1 MITFF
6 QWLVVLASGYQV
18 PEALL
23 NNNQL
28 GDKILNWG
36 GSSLGEQGDG
46 VVKFYLSWHAVLH
59 TDILAVQKIIG
70 TVNEW
75 ILLGLYHTAQALESV
90 FMAILKLFGFFANFN
105 VGEMGTLYKTIVL
118 LGFALLTVGL
128 GYLLVENIFRAKTK
142 LHEVITNLV
151 VVIAILVMLPF
162 GTNLFSQFVTAG
174 AQDIV
179 GNNGSGVTGIAVQPV
194 QNNIVDSVAL
204 AKKGFDV
211 NPAKLDGQMAKYN
224 GINADNIGYLDLSEV
239 IASDNLKTNA
249 IPKGV
254 DNVFKHRVKMGAETN
269 QYTVED
275 ATLPSKQSQLTKA
288 FESVYPRYTGHFVI
302 ADLQLL
308 LLACMFG
315 LIAFRVGKSWF
326 EILML
331 NASAPL
337 MGFQDLR
344 TNQRLKEVMQ
354 AIQGSFIGIFAEMIG
369 LRLFLIALDYLGSAD
384 NPGVAFLKQ
393 YPNSALPIGFFLVLM
408 YLSCFVAFM
417 SGVSLI
423 ERWTGVPQSKNGTAL
438 GALMGLGLGLTAA
451 GKVVKAGGKGV
462 KAGVKGISMAREGMK
477 GSYQKMVDGL
487 TGEASALPDPTKATQ
502 AKDQQQMNPTTGQP
516 TMDRADQGDQPKS
529 NQQLTNEET
538 ETSAEAGRSAKADP
552 SSQAAPDGTETATG
566 DGADKTVTPMSDPT
580 VNPDQEPDKA
590 SDEKLPDPTAGV
602 TADKNTNQGPTKEMG
617 TNANGNLPDPTTE
630 EAPTDEAGTATAK
643 ETEASPEGTLPDPTA
658 GVTTD
663 KGTNQGPAKATDT
676 NVNGTLPDPTTE
688 EAPTDKAGTAT
699 AKETE
704 ASLEGTIPNPTVEG
718 TVPSNDDQ
726 QFDQGAPTVGAEV
739 NSADRPEGLT
749 REDGASE
756 PMSRPAHGDQAN
768 KGVIPEGVI
777 SDYEE
782 DEREVFERPVDD
794 QPEWPV
800 DRQPGSVNDAAPVDR
815 TTTQPQSS
823 HEVKSASGRQPVVSN
838 GPKRAAGKH
847 LIKSGSMMTAA
858 AREHGNDEQSMVNL
872 PEIKIDD
879 SIY

>member
-1 MITFF
+1 MATFF
-6 QWLVVLASGYQV
+6 QWLVLLASGYQV

-28 GDKILNWG
+28 IDKLFG
-36 GSSLGEQGDG
+36 GGEGTNTAR
-46 VVKFYLSWHAVLH
+46 VIKFYLEWHNVLH

-70 TVNEW
+70 TVNGW

-90 FMAILKLFGFFANFN
+90 FMAVLKLFGFFANFN

-118 LGFALLTVGL
+118 LGFALLTIGL

-162 GTNLFSQFVTAG
+162 GTDLFSQFVTAG

-179 GNNGSGVTGIAVQPV
+179 GNNGSGVTSIAVQPV
-194 QNNIVDSVAL
+194 QNSIVDSVAL

-211 NPAKLDGQMAKYN
+211 NPAKLDGQMDKYN

-239 IASDNLKTNA
+239 IASDNLKMNA

-344 TNQRLKEVMQ
+344 TNQRLKEVLQ

-451 GKVVKAGGKGV
+451 GKGV

-502 AKDQQQMNPTTGQP
+502 AKNQQQMNPTTGQP

-580 VNPDQEPDKA
+580 VKPDQEPDKA

-602 TADKNTNQGPTKEMG
+602 TADKNTNQGPTKETG

-676 NVNGTLPDPTTE
+676 NVNGILPDPTTE

-823 HEVKSASGRQPVVSN
+823 HEVKSASGRQPVMASE
-838 GPKRAAGKH
+838 PKRSAGKT
-847 LIKSGSMMTAA
+847 LTKAGTVLTTV
-858 AREHGNDEQSMVNL
+858 AREQGGDKQSMVNL

>member
-1 MITFF
+1 MTTFF

-90 FMAILKLFGFFANFN
+90 FMAVLKLFGFFSNFH

-179 GNNGSGVTGIAVQPV
+179 GNNGSGVTSIAVQPV

-239 IASDNLKTNA
+239 IASDNLKTNS

-331 NASAPL
+331 NAAAPL

-344 TNQRLKEVMQ
+344 TNQRLKEVLQ

-451 GKVVKAGGKGV
+451 GKGVKAGGKGV

-487 TGEASALPDPTKATQ
+487 TSEASALPDPTKATQ
-502 AKDQQQMNPTTGQP
+502 AKDQQQTNPTTGQP

-529 NQQLTNEET
+529 NQQPTNEET
-538 ETSAEAGRSAKADP
+538 ETSAEAGKSVKADP
-552 SSQAAPDGTETATG
+552 SSQADPDSTKTATG
-566 DGADKTVTPMSDPT
+566 DGSGKEVPPMPDPT
-580 VNPDQEPDKA
+580 VKADQEPDKD

-602 TADKNTNQGPTKEMG
+602 TTDKNINQKPAKAIGA
-617 TNANGNLPDPTTE
+617 NANGN
-630 EAPTDEAGTATAK
+630 
-643 ETEASPEGTLPDPTA
+643 
-658 GVTTD
+658 
-663 KGTNQGPAKATDT
+663 
-676 NVNGTLPDPTTE
+676 LPDPTTE

-777 SDYEE
+777 SDYE
-782 DEREVFERPVDD
+782 REVFERPVDD

-823 HEVKSASGRQPVVSN
+823 HEVKSASGRQPVMAS
-838 GPKRAAGKH
+838 GPKRSAGKT
-847 LIKSGSMMTAA
+847 LTKAGTVLTTV
-858 AREHGNDEQSMVNL
+858 AREQGGDNQSMVNL

>member
-1 MITFF
+1 MTTFF

-179 GNNGSGVTGIAVQPV
+179 GNNGSGVTSIAVQPV

-211 NPAKLDGQMAKYN
+211 NPAKLDGKMAKYN

-451 GKVVKAGGKGV
+451 GKGLKAGTKGV

-502 AKDQQQMNPTTGQP
+502 AKDQQQTNPTTGQP

-529 NQQLTNEET
+529 NQQPTNEET
-538 ETSAEAGRSAKADP
+538 ETSAEAGKSVKADP
-552 SSQAAPDGTETATG
+552 SSQADPDSTKTATG
-566 DGADKTVTPMSDPT
+566 DGSGKEVPQMPDPT
-580 VNPDQEPDKA
+580 VKADQEPDKD

-602 TADKNTNQGPTKEMG
+602 TADKNTNQGPTKETG
-617 TNANGNLPDPTTE
+617 TNANGNLPDPTNE
-630 EAPTDEAGTATAK
+630 EAPTD
-643 ETEASPEGTLPDPTA
+643 EASPEGTLPDPTA

-676 NVNGTLPDPTTE
+676 NVNGTLPDP
-688 EAPTDKAGTAT
+688 AT

-704 ASLEGTIPNPTVEG
+704 ASLEGTIPNPT
-718 TVPSNDDQ
+718 
-726 QFDQGAPTVGAEV
+726 AVGAEV
-739 NSADRPEGLT
+739 SSVDRPEGVT

-756 PMSRPAHGDQAN
+756 PMPQPAHGDQVN
-768 KGVIPEGVI
+768 KGVI
-777 SDYEE
+777 SDY
-782 DEREVFERPVDD
+782 EREVFERPVDE
-794 QPEWPV
+794 QPEWPG
-800 DRQPGSVNDAAPVDR
+800 DHQSGSVNDGAPSDR
-815 TTTQPQSS
+815 TTTPPQSS

-838 GPKRAAGKH
+838 GPKRSAGKT
-847 LIKSGSMMTAA
+847 LTKAGTVLTTV
-858 AREHGNDEQSMVNL
+858 AREQGGDKQSMVNL

>member
-1 MITFF
+1 MTTFF

-28 GDKILNWG
+28 IDKLFG
-36 GSSLGEQGDG
+36 GGEGTNTAR
-46 VVKFYLSWHAVLH
+46 VIKFYLEWHNVLH
-59 TDILAVQKIIG
+59 TDILTVQKIIG
-70 TVNEW
+70 TVNGW

-90 FMAILKLFGFFANFN
+90 FMAVLKLFGFFANFN

-118 LGFALLTVGL
+118 LGFALLTIGL

-179 GNNGSGVTGIAVQPV
+179 GNNGSGVTSIAVQPV

-211 NPAKLDGQMAKYN
+211 NPAKLDGQMDKYN
-224 GINADNIGYLDLSEV
+224 GINSDNIGYLDLSEV
-239 IASDNLKTNA
+239 IASDNLKMNA

-344 TNQRLKEVMQ
+344 TNQRLKEVLQ

-580 VNPDQEPDKA
+580 VKPDQEPDKA

-602 TADKNTNQGPTKEMG
+602 TADKNTNQGPTNETG

-688 EAPTDKAGTAT
+688 EAPTDKDGTAT

-704 ASLEGTIPNPTVEG
+704 TNLEGTIPNPTVEG

-777 SDYEE
+777 SEYEE

-823 HEVKSASGRQPVVSN
+823 YEVKSASGRQPVVSN

>member
-1 MITFF
+1 MTTFF

-18 PEALL
+18 PVALL

-70 TVNEW
+70 TVNGW

-90 FMAILKLFGFFANFN
+90 FMAVLKLFGFFANFN

-118 LGFALLTVGL
+118 LGFALLTIGL

-179 GNNGSGVTGIAVQPV
+179 GHNGSGVTSIAVQPV

-211 NPAKLDGQMAKYN
+211 NPTKLDGQMDKYN

-239 IASDNLKTNA
+239 IASDNLKMNA

-344 TNQRLKEVMQ
+344 TNQRLKEVLQ

-580 VNPDQEPDKA
+580 VKPDQEPDKA

-602 TADKNTNQGPTKEMG
+602 TADKNTNQGPTKETG

-630 EAPTDEAGTATAK
+630 EAPTDE
-643 ETEASPEGTLPDPTA
+643 
-658 GVTTD
+658 
-663 KGTNQGPAKATDT
+663 
-676 NVNGTLPDPTTE
+676 
-688 EAPTDKAGTAT
+688 AGTAT

-756 PMSRPAHGDQAN
+756 PRSRPAHGDQAN

-823 HEVKSASGRQPVVSN
+823 HEVKSASGRQPVMASE
-838 GPKRAAGKH
+838 PKRSAGKT
-847 LIKSGSMMTAA
+847 LTKAGTVLTTV
-858 AREHGNDEQSMVNL
+858 AREQGGDKQSMVNL

>member
-1 MITFF
+1 MTTFF

-70 TVNEW
+70 TVNGW

-90 FMAILKLFGFFANFN
+90 FMAVLKLFGFFSNFH

-118 LGFALLTVGL
+118 LGFALLTIGL

-179 GNNGSGVTGIAVQPV
+179 GNNGSGVTSIAVQPV
-194 QNNIVDSVAL
+194 QNNIVDSVAI

-451 GKVVKAGGKGV
+451 GKGVKAGAKGV

-502 AKDQQQMNPTTGQP
+502 AKDQQQTNPTTGQP

-529 NQQLTNEET
+529 NQQQTNEET
-538 ETSAEAGRSAKADP
+538 ETSAEAGKSVKADP
-552 SSQAAPDGTETATG
+552 SSQADPDSTKTATG
-566 DGADKTVTPMSDPT
+566 DGSGKEVPPMPDPT
-580 VNPDQEPDKA
+580 VKADQEPDKD

-602 TADKNTNQGPTKEMG
+602 TTDKNINQKPAKAIGA
-617 TNANGNLPDPTTE
+617 NANGNLPDPTNE
-630 EAPTDEAGTATAK
+630 EAPTD
-643 ETEASPEGTLPDPTA
+643 EASPEGTLPDPTA

-676 NVNGTLPDPTTE
+676 NVNGTLPDP
-688 EAPTDKAGTAT
+688 AT

-704 ASLEGTIPNPTVEG
+704 ASLEGTIPNPT
-718 TVPSNDDQ
+718 
-726 QFDQGAPTVGAEV
+726 AVGAEV
-739 NSADRPEGLT
+739 SSVDRPEGVT

-756 PMSRPAHGDQAN
+756 PMPQPAHGDQVN
-768 KGVIPEGVI
+768 KGVI
-777 SDYEE
+777 SDY
-782 DEREVFERPVDD
+782 EREVFERPVDE
-794 QPEWPV
+794 QPEWPG
-800 DRQPGSVNDAAPVDR
+800 DHQSGSVNDGAPSDR
-815 TTTQPQSS
+815 TTTPPQSS

>member
-1 MITFF
+1 MVNLVDWF
-6 QWLVVLASGYQV
+6 VVLASGV
-18 PEALL
+18 PSDLL
-23 NNNQL
+23 NNN
-28 GDKILNWG
+28 GIVDKIFQG
-36 GSSLGEQGDG
+36 GNGTNRSD
-46 VVKFYLSWHAVLH
+46 VINFYLDWYNVLH

-70 TVNEW
+70 TVNGW

-90 FMAILKLFGFFANFN
+90 FMAVLKLFGFFANFN

-118 LGFALLTVGL
+118 LGFALLTIGL

-179 GNNGSGVTGIAVQPV
+179 GNNGSGVTSIAVQPV

-204 AKKGFDV
+204 AQKGFDV

-275 ATLPSKQSQLTKA
+275 ATLPSKQSQSTKA

-451 GKVVKAGGKGV
+451 GKGVKAGAKGV
-462 KAGVKGISMAREGMK
+462 KAGVKGIGMAREGMK

-487 TGEASALPDPTKATQ
+487 TSEASALPDPTKATQ
-502 AKDQQQMNPTTGQP
+502 AKDQQQTNPTTGQP

-529 NQQLTNEET
+529 NQQPTEET
-538 ETSAEAGRSAKADP
+538 ETSAEAGKSVKADP

-566 DGADKTVTPMSDPT
+566 DGAGKKVPPMPDPT
-580 VNPDQEPDKA
+580 VKADQEPDKD
-590 SDEKLPDPTAGV
+590 SDEK
-602 TADKNTNQGPTKEMG
+602 
-617 TNANGNLPDPTTE
+617 
-630 EAPTDEAGTATAK
+630 
-643 ETEASPEGTLPDPTA
+643 LPDPTA

-676 NVNGTLPDPTTE
+676 NVNGTLPDPKTE

-726 QFDQGAPTVGAEV
+726 QFDQGAPTAGAEV

-756 PMSRPAHGDQAN
+756 PMSQPAHGDQAN
-768 KGVIPEGVI
+768 KGVIPEGVISNGIIPKGVI

-782 DEREVFERPVDD
+782 DEREVFERPVDE

-823 HEVKSASGRQPVVSN
+823 HEVKSASGRQPVMAS
-838 GPKRAAGKH
+838 GPKRSAGKT
-847 LIKSGSMMTAA
+847 LTKAGTVLTTV
-858 AREHGNDEQSMVNL
+858 AREQGGDKQSMVNL

>member
-1 MITFF
+1 MVNLVDWF
-6 QWLVVLASGYQV
+6 VVLASGV
-18 PEALL
+18 PSDLL
-23 NNNQL
+23 NNN
-28 GDKILNWG
+28 GIVDKIFQG
-36 GSSLGEQGDG
+36 GNGTNRSD
-46 VVKFYLSWHAVLH
+46 VINFYLDWYNVLH

-70 TVNEW
+70 TVNGW

-90 FMAILKLFGFFANFN
+90 FMAVLKLFGFFANFN

-118 LGFALLTVGL
+118 LGFALLTIGL

-179 GNNGSGVTGIAVQPV
+179 GNNGSGVTSIAVQPV

-204 AKKGFDV
+204 AQKGFDV

-451 GKVVKAGGKGV
+451 GKGVKAGAKGV
-462 KAGVKGISMAREGMK
+462 KAGVKGIGMAREGMK

-487 TGEASALPDPTKATQ
+487 TSEASALPDPTKATQ
-502 AKDQQQMNPTTGQP
+502 AKDQQQTNPTTGQP

-529 NQQLTNEET
+529 NQQPTEET
-538 ETSAEAGRSAKADP
+538 ETSAEAGKSVKADP

-566 DGADKTVTPMSDPT
+566 DGAGKKVPPMPDPT
-580 VNPDQEPDKA
+580 VKADQEPDKD
-590 SDEKLPDPTAGV
+590 SDEK
-602 TADKNTNQGPTKEMG
+602 
-617 TNANGNLPDPTTE
+617 
-630 EAPTDEAGTATAK
+630 
-643 ETEASPEGTLPDPTA
+643 LPDPTA

-676 NVNGTLPDPTTE
+676 NVNGTLPDPKTE

-726 QFDQGAPTVGAEV
+726 QFDQGAPTAGAEV

-756 PMSRPAHGDQAN
+756 PMSQPAHGDQAN
-768 KGVIPEGVI
+768 KGVIPEGVISNGIIPKGVI

-782 DEREVFERPVDD
+782 DEREVFERPVDE

-823 HEVKSASGRQPVVSN
+823 HEVKSASGRQPVMAS
-838 GPKRAAGKH
+838 GPKRSAGKT
-847 LIKSGSMMTAA
+847 LTKAGTVLTTV
-858 AREHGNDEQSMVNL
+858 AREQGGDKQSMVNL

>member
-1 MITFF
+1 
-6 QWLVVLASGYQV
+6 
-18 PEALL
+18 
-23 NNNQL
+23 
-28 GDKILNWG
+28 
-36 GSSLGEQGDG
+36 
-46 VVKFYLSWHAVLH
+46 
-59 TDILAVQKIIG
+59 
-70 TVNEW
+70 
-75 ILLGLYHTAQALESV
+75 
-90 FMAILKLFGFFANFN
+90 
-105 VGEMGTLYKTIVL
+105 
-118 LGFALLTVGL
+118 
-128 GYLLVENIFRAKTK
+128 
-142 LHEVITNLV
+142 
-151 VVIAILVMLPF
+151 
-162 GTNLFSQFVTAG
+162 
-174 AQDIV
+174 
-179 GNNGSGVTGIAVQPV
+179 
-194 QNNIVDSVAL
+194 
-204 AKKGFDV
+204 
-211 NPAKLDGQMAKYN
+211 
-224 GINADNIGYLDLSEV
+224 
-239 IASDNLKTNA
+239 
-249 IPKGV
+249 
-254 DNVFKHRVKMGAETN
+254 
-269 QYTVED
+269 
-275 ATLPSKQSQLTKA
+275 
-288 FESVYPRYTGHFVI
+288 
-302 ADLQLL
+302 
-308 LLACMFG
+308 
-315 LIAFRVGKSWF
+315 
-326 EILML
+326 
-331 NASAPL
+331 
-337 MGFQDLR
+337 
-344 TNQRLKEVMQ
+344 
-354 AIQGSFIGIFAEMIG
+354 MIG

-487 TGEASALPDPTKATQ
+487 TGEASALPDPTKAIQ

-580 VNPDQEPDKA
+580 VKPDQEPDKD

-602 TADKNTNQGPTKEMG
+602 TADKNTNQGPTKETG

-630 EAPTDEAGTATAK
+630 EAPTDEDGTATAK

-688 EAPTDKAGTAT
+688 EAPTDKDGTAT

-726 QFDQGAPTVGAEV
+726 QFDQGAPTVGEEV

-777 SDYEE
+777 SEYEE

-800 DRQPGSVNDAAPVDR
+800 DRQPGSVNYAAPVDR

-823 HEVKSASGRQPVVSN
+823 HEVKSASGRQPVMAS
-838 GPKRAAGKH
+838 GPKRSAGKT
-847 LIKSGSMMTAA
+847 LTKAGTVLTTV
-858 AREHGNDEQSMVNL
+858 AREQGGDKQSMVNL
-872 PEIKIDD
+872 PESKIDD

>member
-1 MITFF
+1 MTTFF

-179 GNNGSGVTGIAVQPV
+179 GNNGSGVTSIAVQPV

-451 GKVVKAGGKGV
+451 GKGV

-502 AKDQQQMNPTTGQP
+502 AKDQQQTNPTTGQP

-529 NQQLTNEET
+529 NQQPTNEET
-538 ETSAEAGRSAKADP
+538 ETSAEAGKSVKADP
-552 SSQAAPDGTETATG
+552 SSQADPDSTKTATG
-566 DGADKTVTPMSDPT
+566 DGSGKKVPPMPDPT
-580 VNPDQEPDKA
+580 VKADQEPDKD

-602 TADKNTNQGPTKEMG
+602 TTDKNINQKPAKAIGA
-617 TNANGNLPDPTTE
+617 NANGNLPDPTNE
-630 EAPTDEAGTATAK
+630 EAPTDEA
-643 ETEASPEGTLPDPTA
+643 SPKRTLPDPTA

-676 NVNGTLPDPTTE
+676 NVNGTLPDP
-688 EAPTDKAGTAT
+688 AT

-704 ASLEGTIPNPTVEG
+704 ASLEGTIPNPT
-718 TVPSNDDQ
+718 
-726 QFDQGAPTVGAEV
+726 AVGAEV
-739 NSADRPEGLT
+739 SSVDRPEGVT

-756 PMSRPAHGDQAN
+756 PMPQPAHGDQVN
-768 KGVIPEGVI
+768 KGVI
-777 SDYEE
+777 SDY
-782 DEREVFERPVDD
+782 EREVFERPVDE
-794 QPEWPV
+794 QPEWPG
-800 DRQPGSVNDAAPVDR
+800 DHQSGSVNDGAPSDR
-815 TTTQPQSS
+815 TTTPPQSS
-823 HEVKSASGRQPVVSN
+823 HEVKSASGRQPGVSN

>member
-1 MITFF
+1 MTTFF

-179 GNNGSGVTGIAVQPV
+179 GNNGSGVTSIAVQPV

-344 TNQRLKEVMQ
+344 TNQRLKEVLQ

-538 ETSAEAGRSAKADP
+538 EKSAEAGRSAKADP

-580 VNPDQEPDKA
+580 VKPDQEPDKD

-602 TADKNTNQGPTKEMG
+602 TADKNTNQGPTKETG

-630 EAPTDEAGTATAK
+630 EAPTDEAGTAA
-643 ETEASPEGTLPDPTA
+643 
-658 GVTTD
+658 
-663 KGTNQGPAKATDT
+663 
-676 NVNGTLPDPTTE
+676 
-688 EAPTDKAGTAT
+688 

-739 NSADRPEGLT
+739 NSVDRPEGLT

-768 KGVIPEGVI
+768 KGVSPEGVI

-823 HEVKSASGRQPVVSN
+823 HEVKSASGRQPVMAS
-838 GPKRAAGKH
+838 GPKRSAGKT
-847 LIKSGSMMTAA
+847 LTKAGTVLTTV
-858 AREHGNDEQSMVNL
+858 AREQGGDKQSMVNL

>member
-1 MITFF
+1 MTTFF

-28 GDKILNWG
+28 IDKLFG
-36 GSSLGEQGDG
+36 GGEGTNTAR
-46 VVKFYLSWHAVLH
+46 VIKFYLEWHNVLH

-70 TVNEW
+70 TVNGW

-90 FMAILKLFGFFANFN
+90 FMAVLKLFGFFANFN

-118 LGFALLTVGL
+118 LGFALLTIGL

-142 LHEVITNLV
+142 LNEVITNLV

-179 GNNGSGVTGIAVQPV
+179 GNNGSGVTSIAVQPV

-211 NPAKLDGQMAKYN
+211 NPAKLDGQMDKYN

-239 IASDNLKTNA
+239 IASDNLKMNA

-344 TNQRLKEVMQ
+344 TNQRLKEVLQ

-417 SGVSLI
+417 FGVSLI

-552 SSQAAPDGTETATG
+552 FSQAAPDGTETATG

-580 VNPDQEPDKA
+580 VKPDQEPDKD

-602 TADKNTNQGPTKEMG
+602 TADKNTNQGPTKETG

-630 EAPTDEAGTATAK
+630 EAPTD
-643 ETEASPEGTLPDPTA
+643 
-658 GVTTD
+658 
-663 KGTNQGPAKATDT
+663 
-676 NVNGTLPDPTTE
+676 
-688 EAPTDKAGTAT
+688 KAGTAA

-726 QFDQGAPTVGAEV
+726 QFDQGAPTVGEEV

-777 SDYEE
+777 SEYEE

-823 HEVKSASGRQPVVSN
+823 HEVKSASGRQPVMAS
-838 GPKRAAGKH
+838 GPKRSAGKT
-847 LIKSGSMMTAA
+847 LTKAGTVLTTVS
-858 AREHGNDEQSMVNL
+858 REQGGDKQSMVNL

>member
-1 MITFF
+1 MTTFF

-70 TVNEW
+70 PVNGW

-90 FMAILKLFGFFANFN
+90 FMAVLKLFGFFSNFN

-118 LGFALLTVGL
+118 LGFALLTIGL

-179 GNNGSGVTGIAVQPV
+179 GNNGSGVTSIAVQPV

-275 ATLPSKQSQLTKA
+275 STLPSKQSQLTKA

-451 GKVVKAGGKGV
+451 GKGVKAGAKGV

-502 AKDQQQMNPTTGQP
+502 ANDQQQTNPTTGQP

-529 NQQLTNEET
+529 NQQPTEET
-538 ETSAEAGRSAKADP
+538 ETSAEAGKSVKADP

-566 DGADKTVTPMSDPT
+566 DGAGKKVPLMPDPT
-580 VNPDQEPDKA
+580 VNSDQEPDKD

-602 TADKNTNQGPTKEMG
+602 TADKNTNQGPTKETS

-630 EAPTDEAGTATAK
+630 EAPTD
-643 ETEASPEGTLPDPTA
+643 EASPEGTLPDPTA

-676 NVNGTLPDPTTE
+676 NVNGTLPDP
-688 EAPTDKAGTAT
+688 AT

-704 ASLEGTIPNPTVEG
+704 ASLEGTIPNPT
-718 TVPSNDDQ
+718 
-726 QFDQGAPTVGAEV
+726 AVGAEV
-739 NSADRPEGLT
+739 SSVDRPEGVT

-756 PMSRPAHGDQAN
+756 PMPQPAHGDQV
-768 KGVIPEGVI
+768 KKGVI
-777 SDYEE
+777 SDY
-782 DEREVFERPVDD
+782 EREVFERPVDE
-794 QPEWPV
+794 QPEWPG
-800 DRQPGSVNDAAPVDR
+800 DHQSGSVNDGAPSDR
-815 TTTQPQSS
+815 TTTPPQSS

>member
-1 MITFF
+1 MTTFF

-28 GDKILNWG
+28 IDKLFG
-36 GSSLGEQGDG
+36 GGEGTNTAR
-46 VVKFYLSWHAVLH
+46 VIKFYLEWHNVLH

-70 TVNEW
+70 TVNGW

-90 FMAILKLFGFFANFN
+90 FMAVLKLFGFFANFN

-118 LGFALLTVGL
+118 LGFALLTIGL

-224 GINADNIGYLDLSEV
+224 GINADNIGCLDLSEV

-344 TNQRLKEVMQ
+344 TNQRLKEVLQ

-529 NQQLTNEET
+529 NQQLTSEET

-580 VNPDQEPDKA
+580 VKPDQEPDKA

-602 TADKNTNQGPTKEMG
+602 TADKNTNQGPTKETG

-676 NVNGTLPDPTTE
+676 NVNWTLPDPTTE

-823 HEVKSASGRQPVVSN
+823 HEVKSASGRQPVMAS
-838 GPKRAAGKH
+838 GPKRSAGKT
-847 LIKSGSMMTAA
+847 LTKAGTVLTTV
-858 AREHGNDEQSMVNL
+858 AREQGGDKQSMVNL

>member
-1 MITFF
+1 MTTFF

-28 GDKILNWG
+28 IDKLFG
-36 GSSLGEQGDG
+36 GGEGTNTAR
-46 VVKFYLSWHAVLH
+46 VIKFYLEWHNVLH

-70 TVNEW
+70 TVNGW

-90 FMAILKLFGFFANFN
+90 FMAVLKLFGFFATFN

-118 LGFALLTVGL
+118 LGFALLTIGL

-179 GNNGSGVTGIAVQPV
+179 GNNGSGVTSIAVQPV

-211 NPAKLDGQMAKYN
+211 NPAKLDGQMDKYN

-344 TNQRLKEVMQ
+344 TNQRLKEVLQ

-477 GSYQKMVDGL
+477 GSYLKMVDGL

-566 DGADKTVTPMSDPT
+566 DGADKTVTPMSAPT
-580 VNPDQEPDKA
+580 VKPDQEPDKA

-602 TADKNTNQGPTKEMG
+602 TADKNTNQGPTKETG

-800 DRQPGSVNDAAPVDR
+800 DHQPGSVNDAAPVER

-823 HEVKSASGRQPVVSN
+823 HEVKSASGRQPVMAS
-838 GPKRAAGKH
+838 GPKRSAGKT
-847 LIKSGSMMTAA
+847 LTKAGTVLTTV
-858 AREHGNDEQSMVNL
+858 AREQGGDKQSMVNL

>member
-1 MITFF
+1 MVNLVNWF
-6 QWLVVLASGYQV
+6 VVLASGV
-18 PEALL
+18 PSDLL
-23 NNNQL
+23 NNN
-28 GDKILNWG
+28 GIVDKIFQG
-36 GSSLGEQGDG
+36 GNGTNKSD
-46 VVKFYLSWHAVLH
+46 VINFYLDWHNVLH

-70 TVNEW
+70 TVNGW
-75 ILLGLYHTAQALESV
+75 LLLGLYHMAQALESV
-90 FMAILKLFGFFANFN
+90 FMAVLKLFCFFANFN

-118 LGFALLTVGL
+118 LGFALLTIGL

-142 LHEVITNLV
+142 LHEVVTNLV

-179 GNNGSGVTGIAVQPV
+179 GNNGSGVTSIAVQPV

-211 NPAKLDGQMAKYN
+211 NPAKLDGQMDKYN

-254 DNVFKHRVKMGAETN
+254 DNIFKHRVKMGAETN

-344 TNQRLKEVMQ
+344 TNQRLKEVLQ

-580 VNPDQEPDKA
+580 VKPDQEPDKA

-602 TADKNTNQGPTKEMG
+602 TADKNTNQGPTKETG

-676 NVNGTLPDPTTE
+676 NLNGTLPDPTTE

-756 PMSRPAHGDQAN
+756 PRSRPAHGDQAN

-800 DRQPGSVNDAAPVDR
+800 DRQSGSVNDGAPSDR
-815 TTTQPQSS
+815 TTTPPQSS
-823 HEVKSASGRQPVVSN
+823 HEVKSASGRQPVVAN

>member
-1 MITFF
+1 
-6 QWLVVLASGYQV
+6 
-18 PEALL
+18 
-23 NNNQL
+23 
-28 GDKILNWG
+28 
-36 GSSLGEQGDG
+36 
-46 VVKFYLSWHAVLH
+46 
-59 TDILAVQKIIG
+59 
-70 TVNEW
+70 
-75 ILLGLYHTAQALESV
+75 
-90 FMAILKLFGFFANFN
+90 
-105 VGEMGTLYKTIVL
+105 
-118 LGFALLTVGL
+118 
-128 GYLLVENIFRAKTK
+128 
-142 LHEVITNLV
+142 
-151 VVIAILVMLPF
+151 
-162 GTNLFSQFVTAG
+162 
-174 AQDIV
+174 
-179 GNNGSGVTGIAVQPV
+179 
-194 QNNIVDSVAL
+194 
-204 AKKGFDV
+204 
-211 NPAKLDGQMAKYN
+211 
-224 GINADNIGYLDLSEV
+224 
-239 IASDNLKTNA
+239 
-249 IPKGV
+249 
-254 DNVFKHRVKMGAETN
+254 
-269 QYTVED
+269 
-275 ATLPSKQSQLTKA
+275 
-288 FESVYPRYTGHFVI
+288 
-302 ADLQLL
+302 
-308 LLACMFG
+308 
-315 LIAFRVGKSWF
+315 
-326 EILML
+326 
-331 NASAPL
+331 
-337 MGFQDLR
+337 
-344 TNQRLKEVMQ
+344 
-354 AIQGSFIGIFAEMIG
+354 
-369 LRLFLIALDYLGSAD
+369 
-384 NPGVAFLKQ
+384 
-393 YPNSALPIGFFLVLM
+393 
-408 YLSCFVAFM
+408 M

-451 GKVVKAGGKGV
+451 GKGVKAGAKGV

-502 AKDQQQMNPTTGQP
+502 AKDQQQTNPTTGQP

-529 NQQLTNEET
+529 NQQPTNEET
-538 ETSAEAGRSAKADP
+538 ETSAEAGKSVKADP
-552 SSQAAPDGTETATG
+552 SSQADPDSTKTATG
-566 DGADKTVTPMSDPT
+566 DGSGKEVPPMPDPT
-580 VNPDQEPDKA
+580 VKADQEPDKD

-602 TADKNTNQGPTKEMG
+602 TTDKNINQKPAKAIGA
-617 TNANGNLPDPTTE
+617 NANGNLPDPTTE

-688 EAPTDKAGTAT
+688 EAPTDKAGTAA

-726 QFDQGAPTVGAEV
+726 QFDQGAPTVGEEV

-800 DRQPGSVNDAAPVDR
+800 DHQPGSVNDAAPVDR

-823 HEVKSASGRQPVVSN
+823 HEVKSASGRQPVMAS
-838 GPKRAAGKH
+838 GPKRSAGKT
-847 LIKSGSMMTAA
+847 LTKAGTVLTTV
-858 AREHGNDEQSMVNL
+858 AREQGGDKQSMVNL

>member
-1 MITFF
+1 MTTFF

-70 TVNEW
+70 TVNGW

-90 FMAILKLFGFFANFN
+90 FMAVLKLFGFFSNFH

-118 LGFALLTVGL
+118 LGFALLTIGL

-179 GNNGSGVTGIAVQPV
+179 GNNGSGVTSIAVQPV

-239 IASDNLKTNA
+239 IASDNLKTNS

-344 TNQRLKEVMQ
+344 TNQRLKEVLQ

-580 VNPDQEPDKA
+580 VKPDQEPDKD

-602 TADKNTNQGPTKEMG
+602 TADKNTNQGPTKETG

-630 EAPTDEAGTATAK
+630 EAPTDE
-643 ETEASPEGTLPDPTA
+643 
-658 GVTTD
+658 
-663 KGTNQGPAKATDT
+663 
-676 NVNGTLPDPTTE
+676 
-688 EAPTDKAGTAT
+688 AGTAT

-823 HEVKSASGRQPVVSN
+823 HEVKSASGRQPVMAS
-838 GPKRAAGKH
+838 GPKRSAGKT
-847 LIKSGSMMTAA
+847 LTKAGTVLTTV
-858 AREHGNDEQSMVNL
+858 AREQGGDKQSMVNL

>member
-1 MITFF
+1 MTTFF

-28 GDKILNWG
+28 IDKLFG
-36 GSSLGEQGDG
+36 GGEGTNTAR
-46 VVKFYLSWHAVLH
+46 VIKFYLEWHNVLH
-59 TDILAVQKIIG
+59 TDILTVQKIIG
-70 TVNEW
+70 TVNGW

-90 FMAILKLFGFFANFN
+90 FMAVLKLFGFFANFN

-118 LGFALLTVGL
+118 LGFALLTIGL

-179 GNNGSGVTGIAVQPV
+179 GNNGSGVTSIAVQPV

-211 NPAKLDGQMAKYN
+211 NPAKLDGQMDKYN
-224 GINADNIGYLDLSEV
+224 GINSDNIGYLDLSEV
-239 IASDNLKTNA
+239 IASDNLKMNA

-344 TNQRLKEVMQ
+344 TNQRLKEVLQ

-538 ETSAEAGRSAKADP
+538 ETSAEAGKSVKADP
-552 SSQAAPDGTETATG
+552 SSQADPDSTKTATG

-580 VNPDQEPDKA
+580 VKPDQEPDKDP
-590 SDEKLPDPTAGV
+590 DEKLPDPTAGV
-602 TADKNTNQGPTKEMG
+602 TTDKNINQKPAKAIGA
-617 TNANGNLPDPTTE
+617 NANGNLPDPTTE

-663 KGTNQGPAKATDT
+663 KGANQMPAKAADT
-676 NVNGTLPDPTTE
+676 NANGTLPDPTTE

-782 DEREVFERPVDD
+782 DEREVFKRPVDD

-823 HEVKSASGRQPVVSN
+823 HEVKSASGRQPVMTS
-838 GPKRAAGKH
+838 GPKRSAGKT
-847 LIKSGSMMTAA
+847 LTKAGTVLTTV
-858 AREHGNDEQSMVNL
+858 AREQGGDKQSMVNL

>member
-1 MITFF
+1 MVNLVNWF
-6 QWLVVLASGYQV
+6 VVLASGV
-18 PEALL
+18 PSDLL
-23 NNNQL
+23 NNN
-28 GDKILNWG
+28 GIVDKIFQG
-36 GSSLGEQGDG
+36 GNGTNKSD
-46 VVKFYLSWHAVLH
+46 VINFYLDWHNVLH

-70 TVNEW
+70 TVNGW
-75 ILLGLYHTAQALESV
+75 LLLGLYHTAQALESV
-90 FMAILKLFGFFANFN
+90 FMAVLKLFGFFANFN

-118 LGFALLTVGL
+118 LGFTLLTVGL

-179 GNNGSGVTGIAVQPV
+179 GNNGSGVTSIAVQPV

-239 IASDNLKTNA
+239 ISSDNLKTNA

-580 VNPDQEPDKA
+580 VKPDQEPDKA

-602 TADKNTNQGPTKEMG
+602 TADKNTNQGPTKETG
-617 TNANGNLPDPTTE
+617 TNANGNLPDPATE

-663 KGTNQGPAKATDT
+663 KGTNQGPAKSTDT

>member
-1 MITFF
+1 MTTFF

-46 VVKFYLSWHAVLH
+46 VVKFYLSWHDVLH

-179 GNNGSGVTGIAVQPV
+179 GNNGSGVTSIAVQPV

-451 GKVVKAGGKGV
+451 GKGV

-502 AKDQQQMNPTTGQP
+502 AKDQQQTNPTTGQP
-516 TMDRADQGDQPKS
+516 TMYRADQGDQPKS
-529 NQQLTNEET
+529 NQQPTNEET
-538 ETSAEAGRSAKADP
+538 ETSAEAGKSVKADP
-552 SSQAAPDGTETATG
+552 SSQADPDSTKTATG
-566 DGADKTVTPMSDPT
+566 DGSGKEVPPMPDPT
-580 VNPDQEPDKA
+580 VKADQEPDKD

-602 TADKNTNQGPTKEMG
+602 TTDKNINQKPAKAIGA
-617 TNANGNLPDPTTE
+617 NANGNLPDPTTE
-630 EAPTDEAGTATAK
+630 EAPTD
-643 ETEASPEGTLPDPTA
+643 EASPEGTLPDPTA

-676 NVNGTLPDPTTE
+676 NVNGTLPDP
-688 EAPTDKAGTAT
+688 AT

-704 ASLEGTIPNPTVEG
+704 ASLEGTIPNPT
-718 TVPSNDDQ
+718 
-726 QFDQGAPTVGAEV
+726 AVGAEV
-739 NSADRPEGLT
+739 SSVDRPEGVT
-749 REDGASE
+749 REDDASE
-756 PMSRPAHGDQAN
+756 PMPQPAHGDQVN
-768 KGVIPEGVI
+768 KGVI
-777 SDYEE
+777 SDY
-782 DEREVFERPVDD
+782 EREVFERPVDE
-794 QPEWPV
+794 QPEWPG
-800 DRQPGSVNDAAPVDR
+800 DHQSGSVNDGAPSDR
-815 TTTQPQSS
+815 TTTPPQSS

-858 AREHGNDEQSMVNL
+858 ARKHGNDEQSMVNL

>member
-1 MITFF
+1 
-6 QWLVVLASGYQV
+6 
-18 PEALL
+18 
-23 NNNQL
+23 
-28 GDKILNWG
+28 
-36 GSSLGEQGDG
+36 
-46 VVKFYLSWHAVLH
+46 
-59 TDILAVQKIIG
+59 
-70 TVNEW
+70 
-75 ILLGLYHTAQALESV
+75 
-90 FMAILKLFGFFANFN
+90 
-105 VGEMGTLYKTIVL
+105 
-118 LGFALLTVGL
+118 
-128 GYLLVENIFRAKTK
+128 
-142 LHEVITNLV
+142 
-151 VVIAILVMLPF
+151 
-162 GTNLFSQFVTAG
+162 
-174 AQDIV
+174 
-179 GNNGSGVTGIAVQPV
+179 GSGVTSIAVQPV

-211 NPAKLDGQMAKYN
+211 NPAKLDGQMDKYN

-344 TNQRLKEVMQ
+344 TNQRLKEVLQ

-477 GSYQKMVDGL
+477 GSYLKMVDGL

-529 NQQLTNEET
+529 NQQPTEET

-580 VNPDQEPDKA
+580 VKPDQEPDKA

-602 TADKNTNQGPTKEMG
+602 TADKNTNQGPTKETG

-630 EAPTDEAGTATAK
+630 EAPTDE
-643 ETEASPEGTLPDPTA
+643 
-658 GVTTD
+658 
-663 KGTNQGPAKATDT
+663 
-676 NVNGTLPDPTTE
+676 
-688 EAPTDKAGTAT
+688 AGTAT

-756 PMSRPAHGDQAN
+756 PMSQPAHGDQAN
-768 KGVIPEGVI
+768 KGVIPEGVISNGIIPKGVI

-823 HEVKSASGRQPVVSN
+823 HEVKSASGRQPVMAS
-838 GPKRAAGKH
+838 GSKRSAGKT
-847 LIKSGSMMTAA
+847 LTKAGTVLTTV
-858 AREHGNDEQSMVNL
+858 AREQGGDKQSMVNL

>member
-1 MITFF
+1 MTTFF

-28 GDKILNWG
+28 IDKLFG
-36 GSSLGEQGDG
+36 GGEGTNTAR
-46 VVKFYLSWHAVLH
+46 VIKFYLEWHNVLH

-70 TVNEW
+70 TVNGW

-90 FMAILKLFGFFANFN
+90 FMAVLKLFGFFANFN

-118 LGFALLTVGL
+118 LGFALLTIGL

-174 AQDIV
+174 AQDMV
-179 GNNGSGVTGIAVQPV
+179 GNNDSGVTSIAVQPV
-194 QNNIVDSVAL
+194 HNNIVDSVAL

-211 NPAKLDGQMAKYN
+211 NPAKLDGQMDKYN

-344 TNQRLKEVMQ
+344 TNQRLKEVLQ

-502 AKDQQQMNPTTGQP
+502 AKDQQQTNPTTGQP

-529 NQQLTNEET
+529 NQQPTNEET
-538 ETSAEAGRSAKADP
+538 ETSAEAGKSVKADP
-552 SSQAAPDGTETATG
+552 SSQADPDSTKTATG
-566 DGADKTVTPMSDPT
+566 DGSGKEVPPMPDPT
-580 VNPDQEPDKA
+580 VKADQEPDKD

-602 TADKNTNQGPTKEMG
+602 TTDKNINQKPAKAIGA
-617 TNANGNLPDPTTE
+617 NANGNLPDPTTE
-630 EAPTDEAGTATAK
+630 EAPTD
-643 ETEASPEGTLPDPTA
+643 EASPEGTLPDPTA

-676 NVNGTLPDPTTE
+676 NVNGTLPDP
-688 EAPTDKAGTAT
+688 AT

-704 ASLEGTIPNPTVEG
+704 ASLEGTIPNPT
-718 TVPSNDDQ
+718 
-726 QFDQGAPTVGAEV
+726 AVGAEV
-739 NSADRPEGLT
+739 SSVDRPEGVT

-756 PMSRPAHGDQAN
+756 PMPQPAHGDQVN
-768 KGVIPEGVI
+768 KGVI
-777 SDYEE
+777 SDY
-782 DEREVFERPVDD
+782 EREVFERPVDE
-794 QPEWPV
+794 QPEWPG
-800 DRQPGSVNDAAPVDR
+800 DHQSGSVNDGAPSDR
-815 TTTQPQSS
+815 TTTPPQSS
-823 HEVKSASGRQPVVSN
+823 HEVKPASGRQPGVSN

>member
-1 MITFF
+1 MTTFF
-6 QWLVVLASGYQV
+6 QWLVVLAPGYQV

-28 GDKILNWG
+28 IDKLFG
-36 GSSLGEQGDG
+36 GGEGTNTAR
-46 VVKFYLSWHAVLH
+46 VIKFYLEWHNVLH
-59 TDILAVQKIIG
+59 TDILTVQKIIG
-70 TVNEW
+70 TVNGW

-90 FMAILKLFGFFANFN
+90 FMAVLKLFGFFANFN

-118 LGFALLTVGL
+118 LGFALLTIGL

-179 GNNGSGVTGIAVQPV
+179 GNNGSGVTSIAVQPV

-211 NPAKLDGQMAKYN
+211 NPAKLDGQMDKYN
-224 GINADNIGYLDLSEV
+224 GINSDNIGYLDLSEV
-239 IASDNLKTNA
+239 IASDNLKMNA

-344 TNQRLKEVMQ
+344 TNQRLKEVLQ

-580 VNPDQEPDKA
+580 VKPDQEPDKA
-590 SDEKLPDPTAGV
+590 SDEK
-602 TADKNTNQGPTKEMG
+602 
-617 TNANGNLPDPTTE
+617 
-630 EAPTDEAGTATAK
+630 
-643 ETEASPEGTLPDPTA
+643 LPDPTA

-704 ASLEGTIPNPTVEG
+704 TNLEGTIPNPTVEG

-777 SDYEE
+777 SEYEE

-823 HEVKSASGRQPVVSN
+823 YEVKSASGRQPVVSN